1 MLRPEAI
8 AFISTLILTPFARR
22 LCVHWNLYDSIG
34 PLKIHSKPIPRLGG
48 VAITL
53 AFAAGTSFSGHLSQM
68 HVWPF
73 FAALILIWAA
83 GLIDDIRGLSP
94 TLRLAAQV
102 GGAILLWSGD
112 WRLPWLA
119 GPVNL
124 AASCVLMV
132 VFINSFNF
140 LDGSDGL
147 CAGVTGIIAAAFLVF
162 PGFTLS
168 SLGTT
173 VAWSLLG
180 VCFGFLVFNFPPAG
194 IFMGDSGSTVLGF
207 GIAFLAFDF
216 YRMTSLGEHRLT
228 LAFPLLTAALPLLD
242 GILTV
247 LRRLHGGRSLSHGDR
262 RHYYDLLL
270 GLNWSPR
277 NVALT
282 TYGLTAGMCIV
293 AWLVLQ
299 CDFIHAFLLCAAGIG
314 ALVFAALRLGS
325 LRTNEKSR
333 PHFDQR
339 NTGDGGRSLRNILR
353 SD

>member
-1 MLRPEAI
+1 
-8 AFISTLILTPFARR
+8 
-22 LCVHWNLYDSIG
+22 LYDSIG

-53 AFAAGTSFSGHLSQM
+53 AFAAGTSFSGHLSQV
-68 HVWPF
+68 HVSPF

-83 GLIDDIRGLSP
+83 GLIDDIRSLSP

-102 GGAILLWSGD
+102 GGAVLLWFGD
-112 WRLPWLA
+112 WRLPWLI

-124 AASCVLMV
+124 VASCVLMAL
-132 VFINSFNF
+132 FINSFNF

-147 CAGVTGIIAAAFLVF
+147 CAGVTGIIAAAYLIF

-168 SLGTT
+168 LLGTT

-180 VCFGFLVFNFPPAG
+180 VCFGFLIFNFPPAVF
-194 IFMGDSGSTVLGF
+194 FMGDSGSTVLGF

-216 YRMTSLGEHRLT
+216 YRANALGEHRLA

-242 GILTV
+242 GILAV
-247 LRRLHGGRSLSHGDR
+247 LRRLHSRHSLSLGDR

-277 NVALT
+277 NVALA
-282 TYGLTAGMCIV
+282 TYGLTAGMCII
-293 AWLVLQ
+293 AWLVLRS
-299 CDFIHAFLLCAAGIG
+299 DFTPAFLLCATTIG
-314 ALVFAALRLGS
+314 ALVIAALRLGS
-325 LRTNEKSR
+325 LRMNEKLR

-339 NTGDGGRSLRNILR
+339 NMEDGGRSLRNVLR

>member
-1 MLRPEAI
+1 LLRSVAI
-8 AFISTLILTPFARR
+8 AFISTLILTSIVRR
-22 LCVHWNLYDSIG
+22 FCVHLRLYDPVG

-53 AFAAGTSFSGHLSQM
+53 ALAAGITFSGHLSQM
-68 HVWPF
+68 HVWLF

-83 GLIDDIRGLSP
+83 GLTDDIRGLPP

-112 WRLPWLA
+112 WRLPWLT
-119 GPVNL
+119 GPVDL
-124 AASCVLMV
+124 LASCVLIV
-132 VFINSFNF
+132 LFINSFNF
-140 LDGSDGL
+140 VDGSDGL
-147 CAGVTGIIAAAFLVF
+147 CAGVTGIIAAAYLIF

-168 SLGTT
+168 LLGTT

-194 IFMGDSGSTVLGF
+194 TFMGDSGSTVLGF
-207 GIAFLAFDF
+207 GIVFLAFDF
-216 YRMTSLGEHRLT
+216 YRANALGEHRLA

-242 GILTV
+242 GILAV
-247 LRRLHGGRSLSHGDR
+247 LRRLHSRHSLSLGDR

-270 GLNWSPR
+270 RLNWSAR

-282 TYGLTAGMCIV
+282 TYGLTAGMCII
-293 AWLVLQ
+293 AWLVLRS
-299 CDFIHAFLLCAAGIG
+299 DFTPAFLLCATTIG
-314 ALVFAALRLGS
+314 ALAVAALRLGS
-325 LRTNEKSR
+325 LRMNEKLR

-339 NTGDGGRSLRNILR
+339 NMEDGRSLRNIIR